1 MFRKIFNILISLG
14 LATPIILSAGALDRY
29 QVPQKST
36 KSATIHVDKKVYIE
50 FREKVKGY
58 SPEKREKLKEYYRQ
72 KMKQAIRDKNFDA
85 ASHYEKLLDILN
97 SF

>member
-1 MFRKIFNILISLG
+1 MFKKTVNILISLG
-14 LATPIILSAGALDRY
+14 LAAPAVLSAGALQRY
-29 QVPQKST
+29 QVPEMNT
-36 KSATIHVDKKVYIE
+36 KPATISVEEKVYTD

-72 KMKQAIRDKNFDA
+72 KMKQAVRNRDFDA
-85 ASHYEKLLDILN
+85 ATHYQKLLDILN